1 MRPNTEPVS
10 AARLRKHGKPLVV
23 EAVELPE
30 PGEDEVRIELQF
42 AGVNPIDRYIA
53 EGRVAPDGPLPRT
66 LGGEASG
73 TADGRPVLVAGEG
86 LGAARDGLWA
96 QAAVV
101 PVGAVIALPDGVET
115 REAAAM
121 GIAGLTAL
129 KVVRELGKVD
139 AEDRVLVLG
148 ASGGVGSM
156 IVSLCHAA
164 GATVW
169 GQTGSADKVPLIEE
183 HGAERVLVAG
193 VETLAGELAGFEPTV
208 VLDPLGGGFVAP
220 VLDALAP
227 RGRLISYGVSAGAEV
242 QMNLQVLYRKMIS
255 LLGYGGTLLTRA
267 ERRPGLEAA
276 LEALRSGA
284 LRVRVDEVLPLE
296 EVNDAFRRLVE
307 RRVQGKL
314 LLGLG
319 GIGVADSA

>member
-1 MRPNTEPVS
+1 MRPSTQPVS

-86 LGAARDGLWA
+86 LGTARDGLWA

-101 PVGAVIALPDGVET
+101 PVGSVIALPDGVET

-129 KVVRELGKVD
+129 KVVR
-139 AEDRVLVLG
+139 
-148 ASGGVGSM
+148 
-156 IVSLCHAA
+156 
-164 GATVW
+164 
-169 GQTGSADKVPLIEE
+169 
-183 HGAERVLVAG
+183 
-193 VETLAGELAGFEPTV
+193 
-208 VLDPLGGGFVAP
+208 
-220 VLDALAP
+220 
-227 RGRLISYGVSAGAEV
+227 
-242 QMNLQVLYRKMIS
+242 
-255 LLGYGGTLLTRA
+255 
-267 ERRPGLEAA
+267 
-276 LEALRSGA
+276 
-284 LRVRVDEVLPLE
+284 
-296 EVNDAFRRLVE
+296 
-307 RRVQGKL
+307 
-314 LLGLG
+314 
-319 GIGVADSA
+319 